1 VVYYIHSDHLG
12 SVSLVTDHVSEAVAR
27 QLYHPYGT
35 VRHAEGILPTDY
47 TFTGQRNEAS
57 IGLMHYGARFYS
69 PRLGRFVSADSIV
82 PNPLSPQDLNRYSYA
97 SNNPLRYR
105 DPTGHQ
111 NWDAV
116 NEYFMGV
123 VYQIGANNWGAMG
136 VSSVAAVRAG
146 AEEVAREHS
155 DSMAFEVGRL
165 CGSLGTA
172 LQGLGEIEGG
182 LAAAEAGVAVSGTG
196 VGALVGV
203 PVAGAGVAVAGHGS
217 VLVGKSVG
225 QAALSAG
232 RLIQMASGKGGGSGG
247 DSHKVY
253 VVKDPDTGEVIYV
266 GRTKRDLGVRGK
278 EHNREIG
285 RENWKLELV
294 KDDLSYDE
302 ARYWEQKLIDQY
314 GGPEDLENKIRAVA
328 PENWQIL
335 VDMFEK

>member
-1 VVYYIHSDHLG
+1 
-12 SVSLVTDHVSEAVAR
+12 
-27 QLYHPYGT
+27 
-35 VRHAEGILPTDY
+35 
-47 TFTGQRNEAS
+47 
-57 IGLMHYGARFYS
+57 
-69 PRLGRFVSADSIV
+69 
-82 PNPLSPQDLNRYSYA
+82 
-97 SNNPLRYR
+97 
-105 DPTGHQ
+105 
-111 NWDAV
+111 
-116 NEYFMGV
+116 MGV